1 MSLGMV
7 LTGTRVK
14 DPAAAANSN
23 NEAGYYKNNDTFRL
37 TKKGMKWFI
46 PFVAARH
53 YYSESI
59 SKTSSSN
66 FW

>member
-37 TKKGMKWFI
+37 TKKGMK
-46 PFVAARH
+46 
-53 YYSESI
+53 
-59 SKTSSSN
+59 
-66 FW
+66 